1 VIIEDKIRD
10 RQAGRKFRARLCP
23 AANELDQ
30 FPACPSPL
38 VLPLQGASNRA
49 LTMRAVCAPG
59 GPAERQTSAS
69 RLPRAHFAK
78 GTSEQGSKL
87 ASQLNNMDRVS
98 QPISS
103 HPIRRRERAIS
114 IIKSPNSVSRMCFNS
129 LKTNERDTLKS
140 PKNQE
145 MRFLHPPSPWRMVDG
160 LSQGTAFYP
169 ELRRATVAKSAQDSG
184 LHTLIAEATPELRE
198 INRPTIYEAGSSR
211 CSTLLTGSGP
221 HSETAVT
228 YRKRTAALFLTG
240 SRIAHSELRASA
252 KMREETSRNR

>member
-10 RQAGRKFRARLCP
+10 RQAGRKFSLRLCP
-23 AANELDQ
+23 AANKLDQ
-30 FPACPSPL
+30 FPACLSPI
-38 VLPLQGASNRA
+38 VLPRPRISNRA
-49 LTMRAVCAPG
+49 LTMRAVCAPD

-78 GTSEQGSKL
+78 STPERGSKL
-87 ASQLNNMDRVS
+87 APQLNSMGRAS
-98 QPISS
+98 QTISS

-114 IIKSPNSVSRMCFNS
+114 IIKSPNSVSRMCSNS
-129 LKTNERDTLKS
+129 LKTNERDMLKS

-160 LSQGTAFYP
+160 LRQGAAFYP
-169 ELRRATVAKSAQDSG
+169 ELRRATVPRSAPDSG
-184 LHTLIAEATPELRE
+184 LHTLVADATPEVRL
-198 INRPTIYEAGSSR
+198 INRPSIYEAGSSH
-211 CSTLLTGSGP
+211 CSTLLTGSAP

-228 YRKRTAALFLTG
+228 CRKKTTAHVLTG
-240 SRIAHSELRASA
+240 SRIAHSELRTSA

>member
-1 VIIEDKIRD
+1 
-10 RQAGRKFRARLCP
+10 
-23 AANELDQ
+23 
-30 FPACPSPL
+30 
-38 VLPLQGASNRA
+38 
-49 LTMRAVCAPG
+49 
-59 GPAERQTSAS
+59 
-69 RLPRAHFAK
+69 
-78 GTSEQGSKL
+78 
-87 ASQLNNMDRVS
+87 
-98 QPISS
+98 
-103 HPIRRRERAIS
+103 
-114 IIKSPNSVSRMCFNS
+114 MCFNS

-228 YRKRTAALFLTG
+228 YRKQTAALFLTG

>member
-1 VIIEDKIRD
+1 
-10 RQAGRKFRARLCP
+10 
-23 AANELDQ
+23 
-30 FPACPSPL
+30 
-38 VLPLQGASNRA
+38 
-49 LTMRAVCAPG
+49 MRAVCAPDG
-59 GPAERQTSAS
+59 SAELQAASS

-78 GTSEQGSKL
+78 GASEQDSKL
-87 ASQLNNMDRVS
+87 APQLSGMNRANQS
-98 QPISS
+98 LSS
-103 HPIRRRERAIS
+103 CEIGRRERAIS
-114 IIKSPNSVSRMCFNS
+114 IIKSPNSVSRMCSNS
-129 LKTNERDTLKS
+129 LKTNERDMLKS

-145 MRFLHPPSPWRMVDG
+145 MRFLHPPSPWRMVDE
-160 LSQGTAFYP
+160 LRQGAALYP

-228 YRKRTAALFLTG
+228 YRKRTAALFLNG

>member
-1 VIIEDKIRD
+1 MIIEDKIRD
-10 RQAGRKFRARLCP
+10 RQAGRKLSLRLCP
-23 AANELDQ
+23 AAYELDQ

-69 RLPRAHFAK
+69 RLPRAHFAN
-78 GTSEQGSKL
+78 GTSEQDSKL
-87 ASQLNNMDRVS
+87 APQLNSMDRAS
-98 QPISS
+98 QTISS

-114 IIKSPNSVSRMCFNS
+114 IIKSPNSVNRMCSNS
-129 LKTNERDTLKS
+129 LKTNERDMLKS

-160 LSQGTAFYP
+160 LRQGALYP
-169 ELRRATVAKSAQDSG
+169 ELRRATVPKSSQDSG
-184 LHTLIAEATPELRE
+184 FPTLVARAALEVRI

-211 CSTLLTGSGP
+211 CSALLTGSAS
-221 HSETAVT
+221 HSETVVT
-228 YRKRTAALFLTG
+228 YRKQTAAHFLTG
-240 SRIAHSELRASA
+240 SRIAQSESRACA
-252 KMREETSRNR
+252 KMNEETSRIR